1 MSWKRGVT
9 LMTPTTK
16 RWSKEQIEKN
26 DNIEQ
31 TMIFSNFSATDLGI
45 GRELVCTLNRSNTDY
60 EKNAKLIEAAPYL
73 CNALNELVE
82 RTEELAT
89 IVHLITKEQ
98 GLAITNAREAIKR
111 ATL

>member
-1 MSWKRGVT
+1 MNWKRGIT

-26 DNIEQ
+26 DSIEQ
-31 TMIFSNFSATDLGI
+31 TMIFSNFSAMDLGT
-45 GRELVCTLNRSNTDY
+45 GRQLICTLNRNNIDY
-60 EKNAKLIEAAPYL
+60 EKNAKLIEAAPDLY
-73 CNALNELVE
+73 NTLNELIE

-98 GLAITNAREAIKR
+98 GLAIINAKEAIKR